1 MSSRRGHLCLAVVA
15 ALVFVACSSRT
26 ILTATSLTANTSIT
40 AANSSPLISA
50 MPVATDAAPVSAAVI
65 GPAVTSSTA
74 AVMPTET
81 TSTTAGPNI
90 AFSDAA
96 CALGP
101 VPDAASITFVVQDRL
116 WELSGDGSTAT
127 CIAALDGAPAAN
139 LRWSPGADAV
149 LLGSNQV
156 LDAAG
161 RRDTGYLATNTELRW
176 SYPTGKALIAP
187 AVKDGA
193 LLWRSAADAGS
204 RLDISFLADTT
215 VATYHP
221 AGKNVFAAGVD
232 PNGVAGLFVA
242 SNRGE
247 NARVIALLDDPATSI
262 TEIAADANGSLV
274 YFTHDHGSFSHVH
287 QVELPSLVI
296 TDVAKIDGPVDQLTI
311 SSEPQSGVAIRAGDC
326 ASATRTVAFRYG
338 DTFEVGA
345 DTPLAGL
352 STAPIGWIDADRL
365 VVAARIAGCDGP
377 ADLWI
382 ASLDGSATLIAG
394 GVDNAAVRAAVTT
407 FGELPEDLNADA
419 EY

>member
-1 MSSRRGHLCLAVVA
+1 M
-15 ALVFVACSSRT
+15 
-26 ILTATSLTANTSIT
+26 
-40 AANSSPLISA
+40 
-50 MPVATDAAPVSAAVI
+50 
-65 GPAVTSSTA
+65 
-74 AVMPTET
+74 
-81 TSTTAGPNI
+81 
-90 AFSDAA
+90 
-96 CALGP
+96 
-101 VPDAASITFVVQDRL
+101 
-116 WELSGDGSTAT
+116 
-127 CIAALDGAPAAN
+127 
-139 LRWSPGADAV
+139 

-156 LDAAG
+156 FDAAG

-193 LLWRSAADAGS
+193 LLWRSATDAGS

-215 VATYHP
+215 VAAYHP

-232 PNGVAGLFVA
+232 ANGVAGLFVA

-247 NARVIALLDDPATSI
+247 NARVIALLDDSATSI

-274 YFTHDHGSFSHVH
+274 SFIHDHGSFSHVH

-296 TDVAKIDGPVDQLTI
+296 TDVATIDGPVDQLTI
-311 SSEPQSGVAIRAGDC
+311 SSKPQSGVAIRVGEC
-326 ASATRTVAFRYG
+326 ATLTSTVALRFG
-338 DTFEVGA
+338 DIIQVGA
-345 DTPLAGL
+345 GTPLAGF

-365 VVAARIAGCDGP
+365 VVAARGAGCDGP

-382 ASLDGSATLIAG
+382 ASLDGSATLIASA
-394 GVDNAAVRAAVTT
+394 VDNAAVRAAVTT